1 MDINIES
8 AIKSY
13 MRQRQAIRNW
23 NKKNPDKQKAY
34 SKTNYDKMKNDNP
47 EKYKAMLQRKKEN
60 YIKRKLEND
69 AVKICKAKNSLKKP
83 LEISSEKKT

>member
-1 MDINIES
+1 MDINIAS

-23 NKKNPDKQKAY
+23 NIKNADKQKAY

-60 YIKRKLEND
+60 YIKRKLEN
-69 AVKICKAKNSLKKP
+69 SLKKP
-83 LEISSEKKT
+83 LEISSEKKA

>member
-34 SKTNYDKMKNDNP
+34 SKTNYDKMKNNNP

-69 AVKICKAKNSLKKP
+69 AVKINEVKNSLKKT

>member
-60 YIKRKLEND
+60 YIK
-69 AVKICKAKNSLKKP
+69 AKNSLKKP
-83 LEISSEKKT
+83 LEISSEKPLEISSDKKT

>member
-23 NKKNPDKQKAY
+23 NKKKPDKQKAY

-69 AVKICKAKNSLKKP
+69 AVKINEVKNSLKKP